1 MTSTEAAY
9 LRKIALYEAE
19 ASNWTKPERWREMA
33 RLSAYET
40 RLQMEAWGGCV
51 SSPRPPESHGLVRSH
66 QRDGVDLRIQ
76 SVRNLRIP
84 RGNQQA
90 TVRSPHPKMVRQRV
104 LPHIIHNQ

>member
-51 SSPRPPESHGLVRSH
+51 SSPRPP
-66 QRDGVDLRIQ
+66 
-76 SVRNLRIP
+76 
-84 RGNQQA
+84 
-90 TVRSPHPKMVRQRV
+90 
-104 LPHIIHNQ
+104 